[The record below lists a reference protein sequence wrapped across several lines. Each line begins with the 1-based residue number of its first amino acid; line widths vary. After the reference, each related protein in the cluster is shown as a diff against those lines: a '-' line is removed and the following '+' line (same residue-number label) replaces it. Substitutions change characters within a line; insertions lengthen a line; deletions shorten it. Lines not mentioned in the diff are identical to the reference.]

1 MEFLRWVVSWIG
13 ALGLVALNLT
23 CRLRT
28 QRDPRPALRAAG
40 TLYVHAILHAHQ
52 LAALLNHG
60 ERQCGAMISRS
71 TDGDLVIPLCKLTRI
86 RPFRGSTRKAGK
98 NKRGRAALGEII
110 DFMQETR
117 LPSTFTVDGPR
128 GPRNHVQLGVAVTAK
143 ETGAQVIALGIVP
156 RRRWILAR
164 TWDRLQI
171 PKPFTTFEAIFTPPI
186 DPDAFPHVEEL
197 RCEIEATLNR
207 VERELDPSEAARI
220 NPARASSQE
229 SSRAGPRP
237 SNP

>member
-1 MEFLRWVVSWIG
+1 MLRWLVAWIG
-13 ALGLVALNLT
+13 AFGFVALNLT

-40 TLYVHAILHAHQ
+40 TPYVHAILHAHQ

-60 ERQCGAMISRS
+60 EPSCGAMISRS
-71 TDGDLVIPLCKLTRI
+71 TDGELVIPLCRLARI
-86 RPFRGSTRKAGK
+86 HPFRGSTRRAGS
-98 NKRGRAALGEII
+98 NKGGRAALAVMI
-110 DFMQETR
+110 DFMQATG
-117 LPSTFTVDGPR
+117 LPCTFTVDGPR
-128 GPRNHVQLGVAVTAK
+128 GPRNHVQLGVAVSAK
-143 ETGAQVIALGIVP
+143 ETGAQVIALAIVP

-171 PKPFTTFEAIFTPPI
+171 PKPFTTFDAIFAPPI
-186 DPDAFPHVEEL
+186 DPNAFPDVEDL

-207 VERELDPSEAARI
+207 VEHELDPSESALR
-220 NPARASSQE
+220 NPAGA
-229 SSRAGPRP
+229 SSRAPQPADLRP

>member
-1 MEFLRWVVSWIG
+1 MKILRWLVAWIG
-13 ALGLVALNLT
+13 AFGLVALNLT
-23 CRLRT
+23 CRVRT

-71 TDGDLVIPLCKLTRI
+71 TDGDLVIPLCRLTRI
-86 RPFRGSTRKAGK
+86 RPFRGSTRSAGK
-98 NKRGRAALGEII
+98 NTGGRAALGEII
-110 DFMQETR
+110 DFMQATG
-117 LPSTFTVDGPR
+117 LPCTFTVDGPR

-143 ETGAQVIALGIVP
+143 ETGAQVVALGIVP

-171 PKPFTTFEAIFTPPI
+171 PKPFTTFEAIFAPPI
-186 DPDAFPHVEEL
+186 DPNAFPGVEDL

-207 VERELDPSEAARI
+207 LERELDPSEAARF
-220 NPARASSQE
+220 NPARASSRE
-229 SSRAGPRP
+229 PLPAGPRP
-237 SNP
+237 SSL